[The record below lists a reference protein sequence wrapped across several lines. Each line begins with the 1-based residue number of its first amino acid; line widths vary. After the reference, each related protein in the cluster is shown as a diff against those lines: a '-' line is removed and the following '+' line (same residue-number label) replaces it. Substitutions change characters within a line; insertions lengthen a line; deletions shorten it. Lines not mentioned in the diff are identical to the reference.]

1 MGPDWLNVVWT
12 FCGGWLLNKMELCLD
27 LRINTLDIE
36 YGDKTESIFSTS
48 WQTQMFYA
56 DIYYERRTRLCHLS
70 LYTQSG
76 ERPGP
81 GRPLLIL
88 CKIEV
93 FCQETG
99 NILNT
104 TFTSGQNDWHL
115 KKFSTRRILQD
126 DSVTRLVYT
135 SSHGGFWRA
144 NSSLS
149 SGPDISPDQPLIY
162 WDFIHRL
169 WPSSGISNRKILLEN
184 NIY

>member
-1 MGPDWLNVVWT
+1 MGTKHREYLARHD
-12 FCGGWLLNKMELCLD
+12 K
-27 LRINTLDIE
+27 LRCFMPT
-36 YGDKTESIFSTS
+36 SIMREEPGFVTS
-48 WQTQMFYA
+48 
-56 DIYYERRTRLCHLS
+56 S
-70 LYTQSG
+70 LYTQPG
-76 ERPGP
+76 ERHGP

-88 CKIEV
+88 RNIEV

-135 SSHGGFWRA
+135 SSHGDFWRA
-144 NSSLS
+144 SSSLS

-162 WDFIHRL
+162 WDFIHRMWHL
-169 WPSSGISNRKILLEN
+169 LAFPTEKSFSKTIFIKNLIKGTVTAGSNHLKCLKYL
-184 NIY
+184 NI

>member
-1 MGPDWLNVVWT
+1 MGTKQRAYLA
-12 FCGGWLLNKMELCLD
+12 
-27 LRINTLDIE
+27 RH
-36 YGDKTESIFSTS
+36 DKLKCFMLTSIMREEPGFVTS
-48 WQTQMFYA
+48 PF
-56 DIYYERRTRLCHLS
+56 IL
-70 LYTQSG
+70 TQSG

-135 SSHGGFWRA
+135 SSHGGF
-144 NSSLS
+144 
-149 SGPDISPDQPLIY
+149 
-162 WDFIHRL
+162 
-169 WPSSGISNRKILLEN
+169 
-184 NIY
+184 